1 MDRCELAR
9 GLPATKRLRSVE
21 PRDRIEHCP
30 VGGCREMSHIGAG
43 VASRQSLT
51 PVVSLLRMRA
61 TRDLVRSLSEE
72 FSDLMAY
79 LANEIFRRM

>member
-1 MDRCELAR
+1 
-9 GLPATKRLRSVE
+9 
-21 PRDRIEHCP
+21 
-30 VGGCREMSHIGAG
+30 MSHIGAG